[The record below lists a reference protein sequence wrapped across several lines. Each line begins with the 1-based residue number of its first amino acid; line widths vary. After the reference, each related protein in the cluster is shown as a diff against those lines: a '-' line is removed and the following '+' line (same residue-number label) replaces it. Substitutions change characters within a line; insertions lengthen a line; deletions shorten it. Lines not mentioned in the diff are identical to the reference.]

1 MTNRNQALYYQVRRI
16 RDDAKRV
23 YDACH
28 EMYVSGVASRVGWES
43 AFEYKYKGIIEV
55 ETLDEDCND
64 VASFRHRDCEFAI
77 KVPRRVA
84 DHSLVADCSY
94 AKNEL
99 VPTGAEVLL
108 STMAEPGYVW
118 LFLTPSWKIMFAPL
132 DDGVYE
138 MILLNRKDGFI
149 QFFTVSFDQP
159 DCDSALWFADIEPN
173 PEMAANDDA
182 A

>member
-28 EMYVSGVASRVGWES
+28 EMHVNGIASMPEWES

-55 ETLDEDCND
+55 ETLDEDCNN

-77 KVPRRVA
+77 KVPERA
-84 DHSLVADCSY
+84 TDHCLVADCSY

-99 VPTGAEVLL
+99 VPAGAEVLL
-108 STMAEPGYVW
+108 STMAELGYAW

-138 MILLNRKDGFI
+138 MILLNRKDGFV
-149 QFFTVSFDQP
+149 QYFTVSLDQL
-159 DCDSALWFADIEPN
+159 DRDSALWLASIEAN
-173 PEMAANDDA
+173 AEMVANDDA